1 MSNPLKSFVDGKET
15 SKAHPLMSFIEPEQE
30 KSIFQEA
37 LSTAKN
43 IGLGVAQRF
52 TFPADIAQA
61 IALENMRE
69 EEREALISG
78 NKEGAQAA
86 HEQQMRIAQEFPT
99 QSNLEK
105 KAEEKFGIELEP
117 KTARERIERSFG
129 TLGINPQGL
138 IGALGEE
145 GLKKIGVPDWIAGL
159 VAGAGVGVAR
169 TKGKSAAPA
178 TAEAKE
184 LRNISTKHELPYM
197 KGIENTNITK
207 PAQISA
213 KKHAKIEGNLGKA
226 SQEAVGKIIEKNIP
240 VASLKK
246 QGINLKDYSE
256 QALKYAEHQAK
267 TAKHPFYTKD
277 LKDYLQNEMSAIKQK
292 SPHLSGADQIVYKEL
307 ETLNNKLV
315 NPFYTAQEG
324 INIYRALNEDL
335 KSIYRKPQFTGAEP
349 KIATSYEGV
358 KKKIIDELDRVNPEV
373 GKALKESNKI
383 YHQRLSLEQT
393 NKILDPV
400 FANGYNPRKLNSI
413 LASSKGDFLKR
424 NLGQQGVKELQEIAH
439 YGNIAKQKI
448 LNRVDIAKPLEEQF
462 RGLGFVGSRIFTA
475 KKVLKVPGHLLKTA
489 RGIVL
494 TSPKLR
500 KDYKDFLKNA
510 AKNSSLKSLQNS
522 ASKFENDLIEEFG
535 SIDNLFAMAKEFSPD
550 QERDLNNP
558 ANKNKK

>member
-246 QGINLKDYSE
+246 QGIL
-256 QALKYAEHQAK
+256 
-267 TAKHPFYTKD
+267 
-277 LKDYLQNEMSAIKQK
+277 
-292 SPHLSGADQIVYKEL
+292 
-307 ETLNNKLV
+307 
-315 NPFYTAQEG
+315 
-324 INIYRALNEDL
+324 
-335 KSIYRKPQFTGAEP
+335 
-349 KIATSYEGV
+349 
-358 KKKIIDELDRVNPEV
+358 
-373 GKALKESNKI
+373 
-383 YHQRLSLEQT
+383 
-393 NKILDPV
+393 
-400 FANGYNPRKLNSI
+400 
-413 LASSKGDFLKR
+413 
-424 NLGQQGVKELQEIAH
+424 
-439 YGNIAKQKI
+439 
-448 LNRVDIAKPLEEQF
+448 
-462 RGLGFVGSRIFTA
+462 
-475 KKVLKVPGHLLKTA
+475 
-489 RGIVL
+489 
-494 TSPKLR
+494 
-500 KDYKDFLKNA
+500 
-510 AKNSSLKSLQNS
+510 
-522 ASKFENDLIEEFG
+522 
-535 SIDNLFAMAKEFSPD
+535 
-550 QERDLNNP
+550 
-558 ANKNKK
+558 